1 MTVAAERDCVTL
13 AFLDKYK
20 RAINGYP
27 NNLRTFFSPVDDV
40 AGALAALIDSA
51 THSVVVAMYGFTDP
65 RLADA
70 LRHKL
75 IAENVFVQLT
85 LDASQAVGAHE
96 AALLKREDYPAT
108 SIAIGHSERGAIM
121 HLKLCVVDGRYI
133 ASGSTNWSVS
143 AQTKQDNVL
152 TIIDDM
158 VVAVEARS
166 RIDAIHANI
175 LVKHQR

>member
-1 MTVAAERDCVTL
+1 MTL

-96 AALLKREDYPAT
+96 AALLKRENYPAT

-121 HLKLCVVDGRYI
+121 HLG
-133 ASGSTNWSVS
+133 T
-143 AQTKQDNVL
+143 
-152 TIIDDM
+152 
-158 VVAVEARS
+158 
-166 RIDAIHANI
+166 
-175 LVKHQR
+175 

>member
-1 MTVAAERDCVTL
+1 MSL
-13 AFLDKYK
+13 ANLDKYK
-20 RAINGYP
+20 RAVNGYP

-40 AGALAALIDSA
+40 AGALAELIDSA
-51 THSVVVAMYGFTDP
+51 THSVVVAMYGFDDA

-85 LDASQAVGAHE
+85 LDATQAAGAHE
-96 AALLKREDYPAT
+96 KALLAREDYPAA
-108 SIAIGHSERGAIM
+108 SIAIGHSERGSIV
-121 HLKLCVVDGRYI
+121 HLKICVIDGRYTV
-133 ASGSTNWSVS
+133 SGSTNWSVQ
-143 AQTKQDNVL
+143 AETKQDNIL

-158 VVAVEARS
+158 VVAAEARS

-175 LVKHQR
+175 LAKTKT